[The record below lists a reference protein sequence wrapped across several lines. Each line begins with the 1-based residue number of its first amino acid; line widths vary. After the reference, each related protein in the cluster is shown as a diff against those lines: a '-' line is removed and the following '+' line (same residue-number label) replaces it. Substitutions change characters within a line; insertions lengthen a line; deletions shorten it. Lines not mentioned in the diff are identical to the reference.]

1 MEHKMRGGALTV
13 RTRQIPS
20 YASLQ
25 IAAEYQKPDP
35 PKIRVRSVAGH
46 DELKDAPLDSPEWAE
61 YARLAQEVERKVE
74 QARSD
79 FLYDYAIESWSWDDG
94 KNWLT
99 DAPDGWT
106 FPAVF
111 ARHGIK
117 PSDNR
122 RVDYIRYELITDNAD
137 VAILFQ
143 DALGNT
149 AAITD
154 AEVNAASAGFRP
166 DDARRAS
173 AGRKAKWYQRFQR
186 AIQRNDRGTRVATT
200 P

>member
-1 MEHKMRGGALTV
+1 MERKMRWGALTV
-13 RTRQIPS
+13 RTRQIPG

-25 IAAEYQKPDP
+25 IASQYKQPDP
-35 PKIRVRSVAGH
+35 PKVKVHSIAGH

-61 YARLAQEVERKVE
+61 YARQAQEIERKVE

-79 FLYDYAIESWSWDDG
+79 FLYDYAVEAWSWDDG

-99 DAPDGWT
+99 DAPEGWT
-106 FPAVF
+106 FPPVF
-111 ARHGIK
+111 LRHGIQ

-149 AAITD
+149 AQITD

-166 DDARRAS
+166 DDARRNS
-173 AGRKAKWYQRFQR
+173 AGRTAKWYTRFQR
-186 AIQRNDRGTRVATT
+186 ALQRNERGARVATNA
-200 P
+200 

>member
-1 MEHKMRGGALTV
+1 MERKMRGGALTV
-13 RTRQIPS
+13 ITRQIPS

-61 YARLAQEVERKVE
+61 YARQAQEVERKVE

-79 FLYDYAIESWSWDDG
+79 FLYDYAIEAWSWDDDG
-94 KNWLT
+94 NWLT

-111 ARHGIK
+111 TRHGIQ
-117 PSDNR
+117 PSANR
-122 RVDYIRYELITDNAD
+122 RVDYIRYELITSNED

-149 AAITD
+149 APITD
-154 AEVNAASAGFRP
+154 AEVDAASAGFRP

-173 AGRKAKWYQRFQR
+173 AGSKAKWYQRLKWALQR
-186 AIQRNDRGTRVATT
+186 DGSSTRVATS

>member
-1 MEHKMRGGALTV
+1 MERKMRGGALTV
-13 RTRQIPS
+13 RTRQIPG

-25 IAAEYQKPDP
+25 IASQYKQPDP
-35 PKIRVRSVAGH
+35 PKVKVHSVAGH
-46 DELKDAPLDSPEWAE
+46 DELKDAPLDSPEWSE
-61 YARLAQEVERKVE
+61 YARQAQEIERKVE

-79 FLYDYAIESWSWDDG
+79 FLYDYAVEAWSWDDG

-99 DAPDGWT
+99 DAPEGWT
-106 FPAVF
+106 FPPVF
-111 ARHGIK
+111 LRHGIQ

-149 AAITD
+149 AQITD
-154 AEVNAASAGFRP
+154 AEVDAASAGFRP

-173 AGRKAKWYQRFQR
+173 AGSKAKWYQRLNRTLFG
-186 AIQRNDRGTRVATT
+186 NERGARVATNA
-200 P
+200 